1 MVFKELFSKLK
12 PDPNKELSK
21 FSQSEQE
28 RILNTIG
35 TKESDLLR
43 RKADLLIEKRA
54 AKIEKKL
61 GLRDKESK
69 GKGVGGKFQS
79 IKDFRT
85 KNLERRA
92 KNLEVQAKREQLF
105 RSGQLAVKPVGQA
118 TTPKPII
125 PKQVNLKAPPSGM
138 K

>member
-1 MVFKELFSKLK
+1 MVFKELFNKLK
-12 PDPNKELSK
+12 PDSNRELSK

-35 TKESDLLR
+35 TKEADLLR

-54 AKIEKKL
+54 EKIEKKL
-61 GLRDKESK
+61 GLNKNNQTKGQSK
-69 GKGVGGKFQS
+69 LQG

-92 KNLEVQAKREQLF
+92 KNLETMAKREQLF

-118 TTPKPII
+118 TTPKKII
-125 PKQVNLKAPPSGM
+125 PRQINLKAPPSGL